1 MIKSIVAAGLMFSA
15 LWFLT
20 KDIRASAIGM
30 AIPLVLSFLTPPLAY
45 FLTGVVVVLAF
56 AVAVSPARVKTQVS
70 SEISTLYN
78 SLQKAPTNDTGPAQ
92 DH

>member
-45 FLTGVVVVLAF
+45 FLTGVL
-56 AVAVSPARVKTQVS
+56 
-70 SEISTLYN
+70 
-78 SLQKAPTNDTGPAQ
+78 
-92 DH
+92 